1 MNLLWNDR
9 RAREFLQRAFDRAVA
24 RADPRAALAPFLPK
38 KPRGRCVV
46 VGAGKA
52 SATMAAAVDAAWPDV
67 ELCGL
72 VVTRY
77 GHAVPAG
84 RINVIEAGHPLPDD
98 NSGRAAREMLT
109 MVRHL
114 EPEDLVL
121 ALMSGG
127 GSSLLCL
134 PRDGLTLQEKAA
146 VHRALLHSGA
156 SIAEMNIV
164 RSALSDIKAGH
175 LAGAAH
181 PARVVTLLISDV
193 AGDTAA
199 TIASGPTIPVAIP
212 KDAAKTIVERY
223 SLQLPAAARRL
234 IESPRPGAAQN
245 GQADIRFVATPF
257 KSLQAAAEL
266 AVGEGVTPLI
276 LGDAIEGDAR
286 EVAKVMAGIACSA
299 STHGVPAKAP
309 MLLISGGETTVKLP
323 DVPIGKGG
331 RNTDFLLA
339 FSLAIAQS
347 PGIWA
352 IAADTDG
359 IDGSE
364 DAAGAILGPDTLA
377 RGQAAG
383 LSANAFLDRF
393 DSYSF
398 FRAIGDLIV
407 TGPTRTNVNDFRAI
421 LVT

>member
-1 MNLLWNDR
+1 
-9 RAREFLQRAFDRAVA
+9 
-24 RADPRAALAPFLPK
+24 
-38 KPRGRCVV
+38 
-46 VGAGKA
+46 
-52 SATMAAAVDAAWPDV
+52 MAAAVDAAWPEV

-72 VVTRY
+72 VATRH

-84 RINVIEAGHPLPDD
+84 RIKVIEAGHPLPDH
-98 NSGRAAREMLT
+98 NSSRAAREMLA

-114 EPEDLVL
+114 KPEDLVL

-127 GSSLLCL
+127 GSSLLCS

-146 VHRALLHSGA
+146 VHGALLRSGA

-164 RSALSDIKAGH
+164 RSALSDIKAGR
-175 LAGAAH
+175 LAEAAH

-193 AGDTAA
+193 VGDTAVA
-199 TIASGPTIPVAIP
+199 IGSGPTIPVVIP
-212 KDAAKTIVERY
+212 NGAARTIVERY
-223 SLQLPAAARRL
+223 NLQLPAAARRL
-234 IESPRPGAAQN
+234 IESPRAGVAPN
-245 GQADIRFVATPF
+245 GPADIRFVATPF
-257 KSLQAAAEL
+257 KSLQAAADL
-266 AVGEGVTPLI
+266 AVVEGVTPLI
-276 LGDAIEGDAR
+276 LGDAIEGDTR
-286 EVAKVMAGIACSA
+286 EVAKVMAGIVRSA
-299 STHGVPAKAP
+299 LTHGVPAKAP
-309 MLLISGGETTVKLP
+309 TLLISGGETTVKLP

-339 FSLAIAQS
+339 FSLALAQS
-347 PGIWA
+347 SGIWA

-364 DAAGAILGPDTLA
+364 DAAGAIFAPDTLA
-377 RGQAAG
+377 RGRAAG
-383 LSANAFLDRF
+383 LSASAFLDRF

-398 FRAIGDLIV
+398 FGAIGDLIV